1 MFMPSHT
8 VHRAVGERICGFS
21 SEEIDRLVDEV
32 TWVDVKALE
41 RRRRP
46 KSIDEIVENYAMGIA
61 GFPRPPITI
70 VSDHD
75 LSRIRCRDLLD
86 EAKEVVTKFGE
97 KGLCYYIL
105 HHYLDKFED
114 ILYGQLQNR
123 YGHGIAAED
132 IPDAV
137 MHLKELIAEG
147 YELESSSINA
157 LILIF
162 EKDVRTVSDFLRYED
177 VIYEKLRKYRSRSTR
192 RNKRR
197 MIEALW
203 SLCTRELRRD
213 DEQLARSIVKIA
225 IDLRNKIAENA
236 EWILCTIYRYEGN
249 FPGLEKHFNK
259 EIINALKQSLKCDQQ
274 I

>member
-1 MFMPSHT
+1 MPSHI
-8 VHRAVGERICGFS
+8 VHRVVGERICGFS

-32 TWVDVKALE
+32 TWVDIKALE
-41 RRRRP
+41 RRRKP

-75 LSRIRCRDLLD
+75 LSRISCRDLLD

-105 HHYLDKFED
+105 HHYLDKFEH
-114 ILYGQLQNR
+114 ILSGQLLNR
-123 YGHGIAAED
+123 YGHGVTAED

-137 MHLKELIAEG
+137 NHLKELIAEG

-162 EKDVRTVSDFLRYED
+162 EKGVRTELDFLKYED
-177 VIYEKLRKYRSRSTR
+177 VIYEKLRKYNKSTR
-192 RNKRR
+192 RKKRR

-203 SLCTRELRRD
+203 SLCIRELRRD
-213 DEQLARSIVKIA
+213 DERLARSIIKIA
-225 IDLRNKIAENA
+225 IDLRNKIVENA
-236 EWILCTIYRYEGN
+236 EWILCTIYSYEGR

-259 EIINALKQSLKCDQQ
+259 EIINALKQSLKCGQQ